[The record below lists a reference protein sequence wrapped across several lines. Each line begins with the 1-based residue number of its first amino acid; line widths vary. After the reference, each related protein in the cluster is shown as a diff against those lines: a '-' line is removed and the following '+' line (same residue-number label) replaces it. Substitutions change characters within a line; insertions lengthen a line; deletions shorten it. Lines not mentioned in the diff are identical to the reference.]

1 MSDVASVCSAP
12 IVGEARARGLDPAEL
27 AAGLDL
33 RLADLENPRRRIPWR
48 SFVVFA
54 ERAANML
61 GPETLEEL
69 AAAATLDTVPRPIRR
84 VLPRLRDSRPLF
96 GFAAR
101 WWGPWI
107 FRGTRGRCEVLPDGR
122 IREVVRI
129 LPGYAPCPEFLTS
142 IRGTLRAMP
151 RLLNQPD
158 ALVTFEQDGR
168 EGEYIITP
176 PFRRTRSGKALPPRR
191 DTLGQLGG
199 ILARAGDGD
208 SDALHRDIVRL
219 VQQQHGIAGVR
230 LAEYDETDHV
240 REFVAGTT
248 MGAPSEAFPLRIADR
263 PIGQLEFWRAGEDVM
278 APLRELVPWIAFA
291 VEYGRSK
298 ALVTRLVASL
308 MDHVRDWERV
318 ERRLEQIAT
327 RRVEDPSSS
336 AEPAEWPP
344 GERETIDLAE
354 FVYSMASCLREL
366 TGDAVQLELC
376 CGEGLLPIFSDRN
389 QLESLI
395 EYAVETL
402 CDIGSEEIRIEA
414 RAVAEGGQAAAEP
427 TTAEILVWGR
437 GGELAPGSRSRLQ
450 TALELLYTGL
460 LVSDLDIE
468 GEQGRAVGVRIS
480 LPLRTHPARGRLH

>member
-263 PIGQLEFWRAGEDVM
+263 H
-278 APLRELVPWIAFA
+278 
-291 VEYGRSK
+291 
-298 ALVTRLVASL
+298 
-308 MDHVRDWERV
+308 HVRDWERV

-376 CGEGLLPIFSDRN
+376 CAEGLLPIFSDRN

-414 RAVAEGGQAAAEP
+414 HAVAEGGQAAAEP